1 MARISLH
8 EVIDTVLDPDSFEC
22 WDSPPEEPDFGPEY
36 AAQLARAAER
46 STVDEAVITGQA
58 MLGGQRVAVIVG
70 DFDFLAGS
78 LGSVAS
84 ERITLA
90 FERATAEGLPV
101 LASPMSGGTRMQEG
115 TPAFLQMIKIS
126 QAVLAHR
133 AAGLPYLV
141 YLRDPTTGGALAS
154 WGSLGHLTIAQP
166 GALVGL
172 LGPRVREIMLGE
184 PLPEGVQQSESL
196 ARKGVI
202 DGVIPLSELRTTA
215 VKTLQVLTSPQ
226 EPVGQ
231 RFTDAPIAT
240 DRAPWDSVQATR
252 NPERPRLHQLL
263 QHAAEVFIP
272 LRGTGT
278 GESDLT
284 ITVGLA
290 RFPGLSCVLIGQ
302 DRRPRRDASLSPAAL
317 RVAQRGF
324 HLAEELDLPLVTVI
338 DSPGPE
344 LSTEAEHG
352 GLAGEIARTVG
363 ALATVRVPV
372 VSTILGEGNG
382 VAALALLPA
391 DRTVC
396 AENGWVAPLPPEGAS
411 AIIHRTADRA
421 PDMAAVHRIRAVD
434 LLQTGAVDE
443 IVPERPDAAA
453 EPAEFCRRLI
463 ASATAHLSD
472 LMAMDTGERLR
483 IRHDRYRAMR

>member
-1 MARISLH
+1 MTRISVH
-8 EVIDTVLDPDSFEC
+8 EVISTVLDPDTFSS
-22 WDSPPEEPDFGPEY
+22 WDTPPVQPDYGPQY
-36 AAQLARAAER
+36 AAQLARATQR
-46 STVDEAVITGQA
+46 SSADEAVVTGGA
-58 MLGGQRVAVIVG
+58 LIGGYRVAVIVG

-78 LGSVAS
+78 LGAAAS

-115 TPAFLQMIKIS
+115 TPAFLHMIKIS

-184 PLPEGVQQSESL
+184 PLPEGVQRSESL

-202 DGVIPLSELRTTA
+202 DGVVPLRELRTTA
-215 VKTLQVLTSPQ
+215 VKALRVLTSPQ
-226 EPVGQ
+226 EPVGE
-231 RFTDAPIAT
+231 RFDAEGIAT

-252 NPERPRLHQLL
+252 NPERPRLHHLL
-263 QHAAEVFIP
+263 HHAAEVFIP

-278 GESDLT
+278 GESDGT
-284 ITVGLA
+284 ITVGLV

-344 LSTEAEHG
+344 LTTEAEHG
-352 GLAGEIARTVG
+352 GLAGEIARTVA

-421 PDMAAVHRIRAVD
+421 ADMAAAHRIRAVD
-434 LLQTGAVDE
+434 LLEMGAVNE
-443 IVPERPDAAA
+443 IVPERPDAAE

-463 ASATAHLSD
+463 ASATAQLAE
-472 LMAMDTGERLR
+472 LVAMKTEERLR
-483 IRHDRYRAMR
+483 IRHDRYRSMT